1 MEAPQYRAGAIT
13 PAGTCGPGESLMKA
27 SFVRVAVV
35 GGLMVLT
42 ALGAAAQG
50 GDAPFPPHRVAGN
63 VYYVGSRDLAS
74 YLITTPEGHILIN
87 SSFPE
92 TVPLI
97 RASVEKLGFRFD
109 DVKILLTSHA
119 HSDHVAG
126 NALIRRL
133 TGARVMVMEGDEEIV
148 RSGGK
153 GDFQYEASWEPC
165 PVDRVLRDG
174 DTVKLGG
181 TELVAR
187 KTPGHTRGCTTW
199 TLDARDGPKVLHVVV
214 IGSPN
219 VNPGYRLV
227 NNARYPTIAADFAR
241 TFEVLKSL
249 PCDVFL
255 GAHGNYYGLPEKHA
269 RLEKDTSTNPFV
281 DPEGYKRYVGMKQ
294 KAFEEELGRQR
305 AAQ

>member
-1 MEAPQYRAGAIT
+1 MRAFLRPAIASALLAAGALLS
-13 PAGTCGPGESLMKA
+13 GVA
-27 SFVRVAVV
+27 S
-35 GGLMVLT
+35 
-42 ALGAAAQG
+42 AQG
-50 GDAPFPPHRVAGN
+50 RDAPFPPHKVVGN

-74 YLITTPEGHILIN
+74 YLIVTREGHILIN

-97 RASVEKLGFRFD
+97 REAIEKLAFRLG

-126 NALIRRL
+126 NARVRQL
-133 TGARVMVMEGDEEIV
+133 TDAKVMVMEGDEEIV

-153 GDFQYEASWEPC
+153 GDFQYASTWEPC

-174 DTVKLGG
+174 DTVKLGES
-181 TELVAR
+181 TLTAH

-199 TLDARDGPKVLHVVV
+199 TMGVMENGKTYRVVV

-227 NNARYPTIAADFAR
+227 GNEKYPGIAEDFQKC
-241 TFEVLKSL
+241 FQVLRSL

-255 GAHGNYYGLPEKHA
+255 GAHGNYYGMAEKYE
-269 RLEKDTSTNPFV
+269 RLKKDPAVNPFV
-281 DPEGYKRYVGMKQ
+281 DPEGYRKYVADKEKAFRDELARQ
-294 KAFEEELGRQR
+294 KAAR
-305 AAQ
+305 